1 MPSAARPAAEDDVTR
16 RSWVAGALA
25 VSVAAGHVL
34 YPVGLHLAARLRPV
48 PEQPD
53 PVDWPPLTVL
63 IPAHLEVGVIAAKVR
78 NVEENGYPG
87 ELEVLV
93 VADGDPETAAV
104 ARAAGARVLLLEERH
119 GKSQALNKGVPAA
132 SHEFVVLTDANNEL
146 GPGALAHLVAA
157 LSGEGV
163 GAVAGEK
170 LEGSGGELAYW
181 RFESWIKRNEVR
193 IWSTLGLDGGLCAVR
208 RSAWRPIPTDI
219 SNDDFWVA
227 LDLME
232 RGLRVT
238 YEPRAVV
245 SEESIGTL
253 GMSWERRTRVL
264 GGGLWVMWRKRQL
277 LDPRRGF
284 LSAQVWGHKLW
295 RSTIG
300 PLSHVALLALALGS
314 LRTSRVARLFVAGH
328 IAAAAALPAQEVGIR
343 LPLPLRVSAQVLYLQ
358 MVALGGLLRF
368 LRGDRVLQWKKPA
381 R

>member
-1 MPSAARPAAEDDVTR
+1 MTR
-16 RSWVAGALA
+16 RSWVAGALT

-48 PEQPD
+48 PGRPD

-63 IPAHLEVGVIAAKVR
+63 IPAHLEVGVIAEKVR
-78 NVEENGYPG
+78 NVEDNGYPG
-87 ELEVLV
+87 KLEVLV

-104 ARAAGARVLLLEERH
+104 AREAGARVLLLEERH
-119 GKSQALNKGVPAA
+119 GKAQALNKGIAEA

-146 GPGALAHLVAA
+146 GPAALAHLVAA
-157 LSGEGV
+157 LQGEGV

-170 LEGSGGELAYW
+170 LEGAGGELVYW
-181 RFESWIKRNEVR
+181 RFESWLKRNEVR

-208 RSAWRPIPTDI
+208 RSAWQPIPPDI

-232 RGLRVT
+232 RGLRVD

-253 GMSWERRTRVL
+253 GLSWERRTRVL

-295 RSTIG
+295 RSTFG
-300 PLSHVALLALALGS
+300 PLSHVALLGLAMAS
-314 LRTSRVARLFVAGH
+314 LRSSWIARIFVAGH
-328 IAAAAALPAQEVGIR
+328 VAAAGSLRAQEAGIR
-343 LPLPLRVSAQVLYLQ
+343 LPLPLRISAQVLYLQ
-358 MVALGGLLRF
+358 LVALGGLARF